1 MDFINSL
8 IGILF
13 RLVLMAAGLVF
24 VAGLVV
30 VAMFALALSFLWSLV
45 TGQRHPVS
53 VVWSRFRQTQDA
65 VWRASQRGR
74 AGGEG
79 ASPFAKPG
87 PQAAQPKAA
96 NDDVVDVVDLQ
107 ASRLDDGDKT
117 PKAPR

>member
-30 VAMFALALSFLWSLV
+30 VAMFALALSFVWSLV

-53 VVWSRFRQTQDA
+53 VVWGRFRQTQDA
-65 VWRASQRGR
+65 VWRASQRR
-74 AGGEG
+74 QAGGAGDG
-79 ASPFAKPG
+79 ASPFSKPG
-87 PQAAQPKAA
+87 SQTAQPKAA

-107 ASRLDDGDKT
+107 ASRLRDED
-117 PKAPR
+117 KAPK